1 MRSGFAFNIMI
12 QPTAEAVR
20 RFNVH
25 KEWTERWTERSA
37 QEHHHQQV
45 YEVFSIL
52 VDRKRSGRF
61 LVIAGGGK

>member
-1 MRSGFAFNIMI
+1 MAGAGADERESLS
-12 QPTAEAVR
+12 PELR
-20 RFNVH
+20 VH
-25 KEWTERWTERSA
+25 KELTERLA